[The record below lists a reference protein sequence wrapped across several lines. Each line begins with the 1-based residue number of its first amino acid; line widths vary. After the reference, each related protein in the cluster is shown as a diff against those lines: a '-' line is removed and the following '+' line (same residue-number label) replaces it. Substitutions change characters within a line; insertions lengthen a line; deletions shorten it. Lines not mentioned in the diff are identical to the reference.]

1 VNYDVDGLGDAYL
14 LEVDGD
20 QYLMNGKP
28 SDEIY
33 MIRSVDEL
41 LECERDE
48 VQKMLKEAENYD

>member
-1 VNYDVDGLGDAYL
+1 VNYEVDGPGDAYL
-14 LEVDGD
+14 IEVNDD
-20 QYLMNGKP
+20 RYLMNGEP

-48 VQKMLKEAENYD
+48 VQKMLAEAENYD

>member
-1 VNYDVDGLGDAYL
+1 VNYEVDGPGDAYL

-20 QYLMNGKP
+20 RYLMNGEP

-33 MIRSVDEL
+33 MIRSIDEL

-48 VQKMLKEAENYD
+48 VQRMLAEAENYD

>member
-1 VNYDVDGLGDAYL
+1 MNYEVDGPGDAYL
-14 LEVDGD
+14 IEVNDD
-20 QYLMNGKP
+20 RYLMNGEP

-48 VQKMLKEAENYD
+48 VQRMLAEAENYD

>member
-1 VNYDVDGLGDAYL
+1 VNYKVDGPGDAYL

-20 QYLMNGKP
+20 QYLMNGEP

-33 MIRSVDEL
+33 MIRSINEL

-48 VQKMLKEAENYD
+48 VQKMLAEAENYH

>member
-1 VNYDVDGLGDAYL
+1 VNYEVDGPGDAYL

-20 QYLMNGKP
+20 RYLMNGEP

-48 VQKMLKEAENYD
+48 VQRMLAEAENYD

>member
-1 VNYDVDGLGDAYL
+1 VNYDVDGPGDAYL

-20 QYLMNGKP
+20 RYLMNGEP

-48 VQKMLKEAENYD
+48 VQKMLGEAENYD

>member
-1 VNYDVDGLGDAYL
+1 VNYDVDGPGDAYL
-14 LEVDGD
+14 IEVNDD
-20 QYLMNGKP
+20 QYLLNGKP

>member
-1 VNYDVDGLGDAYL
+1 VNYDVDGPGDAYL
-14 LEVDGD
+14 IEVNND
-20 QYLMNGKP
+20 QYLLNGKP

>member
-1 VNYDVDGLGDAYL
+1 VNYEVDGPGDAYL

-20 QYLMNGKP
+20 RYLMNGEP

-41 LECERDE
+41 LECERDG
-48 VQKMLKEAENYD
+48 VQRMLGEAENYD